1 VVAGP
6 RSCEEDGSVEVDA
19 VGREV
24 FGEHA
29 AHGVEVRRVL
39 VLGDGG
45 EHGSAD
51 TGIGEVRGCL
61 VGFGAQPPRHADGMD
76 VDVAETG
83 SREDVRHDVGSDR
96 ANIPGPAPAGSGG
109 VP

>member
-1 VVAGP
+1 
-6 RSCEEDGSVEVDA
+6 
-19 VGREV
+19 
-24 FGEHA
+24 
-29 AHGVEVRRVL
+29 
-39 VLGDGG
+39 
-45 EHGSAD
+45 
-51 TGIGEVRGCL
+51 
-61 VGFGAQPPRHADGMD
+61 MD